1 MRASRPPVSASDPE
15 VMELLTSGELR
26 PLGLMPRASNYTFL
40 AEVSDGDRS
49 ALAVYKPQRGET
61 PLWDFPDGTLCAR
74 EVAAY
79 RLASALG
86 WPSIPPTILRDGP
99 HGLGSVQLFIDADL
113 TQHFFT
119 LRDTCLEIFQP
130 VAVFDAIANNGDR
143 KGGHCLIDPS
153 GTVWVVD
160 HGVCFSE
167 DPKLRTVIWEFAGDE
182 IPAPLLADVA
192 RVRDALAS
200 GPLRG
205 SLEGLLSE
213 DEVDATRER
222 AEALIETGRF
232 PRPGPT
238 RPFPWPPV

>member
-1 MRASRPPVSASDPE
+1 
-15 VMELLTSGELR
+15 MELLTRGELH

-40 AEVSDGDRS
+40 AEVSDGGRS
-49 ALAVYKPQRGET
+49 TLAVYKPRRGET

-79 RLASALG
+79 LLGSALG
-86 WPSIPPTILRDGP
+86 WPSVPPTILRDGP
-99 HGLGSVQLFIDADL
+99 HGPGSVQLFIDADL
-113 TQHFFT
+113 SQHFFT
-119 LRDTCLEIFQP
+119 LRETCLESFQP

-143 KGGHCLIDPS
+143 KAGHCLLDPS

-167 DPKLRTVIWEFAGDE
+167 EPKLRTVIWEFAGDE

-200 GPLRG
+200 GSLRG
-205 SLEGLLSE
+205 SLVGLLSE
-213 DEVDATRER
+213 GEVDATRER
-222 AEALIETGRF
+222 AEALIETARF